1 MLNSAHFCYRFVSVA
16 RFPYAIDTQYIHL
29 FAFTAHHLL
38 YGFCFKV
45 HPNWSSISVLESG
58 SSKSAFVCD
67 PFMFLASHCLRNVHN
82 LKVHSI
88 IVFCVFGNTLSGSL
102 SILSNFL
109 PLFSL
114 PLRFFFHFFFLLA
127 LVISLL
133 PIFSSA
139 LINAL
144 AALWCVSFHHH
155 MYRAFP
161 YFLLLLF
168 FSTFRTNRNRN
179 IQLKLEHTHT

>member
-82 LKVHSI
+82 LKVHSV

-114 PLRFFFHFFFLLA
+114 PLRFFFIFFLLA